1 MIRKLAIL
9 LSAAALAAAAE
20 NPWDKVKELKSGTEI
35 RVVRNGVAQPIE
47 AKLDEAR
54 DDTLVIVVKN
64 EQKAIP
70 KDEIVRL
77 DARPKGGSRIT
88 TETKTKTEDPDP
100 RPQGSPQSR
109 PPVPGQSTS
118 SGVSFGGKPA
128 YETIYRRVAH
138 SPANAPSKK

>member
-1 MIRKLAIL
+1 MIRKLAIAF
-9 LSAAALAAAAE
+9 SAVILAGAAE

-35 RVVRNGVAQPIE
+35 RIYRNGVAQPIE

-54 DDTLVIVVKN
+54 DDVVVVVVKN
-64 EQKAIP
+64 EQKAIA

-77 DARPKGGSRIT
+77 DARPKGGSRVT
-88 TETKTKTEDPDP
+88 TETTTKTERPDA
-100 RPQGSPQSR
+100 RPQATPQSR

-138 SPANAPSKK
+138 SPFNAPPKK